1 MLAFYKEN
9 ARIMAEGLSKKGIKF
24 YGGTHSP
31 YIWLQCPQGMS
42 SWEFFDFLLEKL
54 AVVGTPGAGFGAMG
68 EGYFRLSAFGS
79 RENTIEAMERIAQG
93 L

>member
-1 MLAFYKEN
+1 MV
-9 ARIMAEGLSKKGIKF
+9 
-24 YGGTHSP
+24 
-31 YIWLQCPQGMS
+31 S

-79 RENTIEAMERIAQG
+79 RENTIEAMERIEKE